1 MIDEDSPA
9 IVELVRFSR
18 IFFCFEPDQ
27 WPIPSI
33 SGVHVH
39 YAYNSTACIHMYRMC
54 IANALR
60 RGLAL

>member
-1 MIDEDSPA
+1 MQRLQLQ
-9 IVELVRFSR
+9 LVA
-18 IFFCFEPDQ
+18 

-33 SGVHVH
+33 SGAHAH
-39 YAYNSTACIHMYRMC
+39 YAYNSTAHAYVHMYRMR